1 MLFLSFGAG
10 YRSPVTG
17 IIYNNEMADF
27 STKMTYPSN
36 FIRPGKR
43 PLSSMSP
50 VVITD
55 ENGDVKMV
63 AGASGGSKITSATA
77 IVSIY
82 EFWLLLT

>member
-1 MLFLSFGAG
+1 
-10 YRSPVTG
+10 
-17 IIYNNEMADF
+17 MADF
-27 STKMTYPSN
+27 STNMTYPSN

-63 AGASGGSKITSATA
+63 VGAAGGSKITSTTA

-82 EFWLLLT
+82 EFWLLLKKEIAIIAFLSIQKLKRKTNV